1 MCLFG
6 HIVIGANELVLL
18 LDRALVKALGRDVNK
33 GMGVE

>member
-18 LDRALVKALGRDVNK
+18 LDRALV
-33 GMGVE
+33 